1 MTTTHT
7 QDDVARAAA
16 AVIAKG
22 PRKYG
27 DNEFTAE
34 FGRDVAKIAG
44 RSAPAFDAIL
54 RRAGLKVLAYPL
66 PPHTEESALDLRD
79 AWLVGK
85 HPQGAAPFRLGW
97 HIAEM

>member
-1 MTTTHT
+1 MTTIHT

-16 AVIAKG
+16 TVIAKG

-27 DNEFTAE
+27 DGEFTAE

-54 RRAGLKVLAYPL
+54 RRAGLKVLATPL

-79 AWLVGK
+79 AWLTGK
-85 HPQGAAPFRLGW
+85 RLDEPTPRLGW